1 MAEEEEENIFSFR
14 DKTPAPDPT
23 HEYSDT
29 VRDAHTPIIIDNGNK
44 FVQSERSVSEII
56 SESYSECFF
65 TFLVRSEHTHL
76 FLSGGYKCRVGWA
89 SDEEPRVV
97 FKNVIAKQR
106 GKKVRTISILSCVF
120 KNSNLGH
127 GRLME
132 SQIMEL

>member
-44 FVQSERSVSEII
+44 FVRLKALFWE
-56 SESYSECFF
+56 YSQAPGYSKCFS
-65 TFLVRSEHTHL
+65 TFPVIEFNRHIC

-89 SDEEPRVV
+89 SDEEPLVV

-106 GKKVRTISILSCVF
+106 GKKVRNISILISYAF
-120 KNSNLGH
+120 LLMSTF
-127 GRLME
+127 RLP
-132 SQIMEL
+132 S